1 MGTCLPVYGKK
12 QGEHCSRD
20 TDCDSGFLCIDSG
33 YGRSCQTPVPGDK
46 GLGRLFLSAPGEARA
61 LVNLTFSPPFPNT
74 FANCPYIFFL
84 TIPHPLGPLCPV
96 RASTCQ
102 YVPVRFLTKRNW
114 YVE

>member
-46 GLGRLFLSAPGEARA
+46 GLGMLFFKKKKG
-61 LVNLTFSPPFPNT
+61 NI
-74 FANCPYIFFL
+74 FAKSSIYRTKCGNC
-84 TIPHPLGPLCPV
+84 
-96 RASTCQ
+96 
-102 YVPVRFLTKRNW
+102 
-114 YVE
+114 

>member
-46 GLGRLFLSAPGEARA
+46 GLGKL
-61 LVNLTFSPPFPNT
+61 
-74 FANCPYIFFL
+74 FFL
-84 TIPHPLGPLCPV
+84 KKNCRHAKI
-96 RASTCQ
+96 STEHSVKETEFFCRSDFTWNQ
-102 YVPVRFLTKRNW
+102 RR
-114 YVE
+114 

>member
-46 GLGRLFLSAPGEARA
+46 GLGK
-61 LVNLTFSPPFPNT
+61 
-74 FANCPYIFFL
+74 FFFFFKK
-84 TIPHPLGPLCPV
+84 
-96 RASTCQ
+96 
-102 YVPVRFLTKRNW
+102 RFLHSTVWKLLNFSVAQILREIKDGISRGSKSIIVSHLEFLNSNC
-114 YVE
+114 EIL

>member
-46 GLGRLFLSAPGEARA
+46 GLGRLFFKKKL
-61 LVNLTFSPPFPNT
+61 
-74 FANCPYIFFL
+74 
-84 TIPHPLGPLCPV
+84 
-96 RASTCQ
+96 
-102 YVPVRFLTKRNW
+102 
-114 YVE
+114 